1 MSDVGGTNSKRARGM
16 TLIEVMVAI
25 VLLVLIFIFV
35 GQNMV
40 ASSWATSKASQ
51 RSMDISAANYFMGVM
66 YGDGSLWGTY
76 PDSPKDPCGNTLTP
90 VTDPGPMSGGGWH
103 TPPTCNLAPAEV
115 AQVQYQ
121 WLQTVPVE
129 DSSDLTVWVR
139 STIDGKVD
147 TYEMRGHTHSVP
159 TQLTLATPPP
169 SPTPTPTPTPTGD
182 ADPQTVAD
190 GHADAQ
196 TFADRDAQADRDAE
210 SDADTVTDGQADG
223 DA

>member
-76 PDSPKDPCGNTLTP
+76 PDSPKDPCGNIADSRHRPRPDERRRVAYPARLQSRTRRGR
-90 VTDPGPMSGGGWH
+90 PGPISM
-103 TPPTCNLAPAEV
+103 A
-115 AQVQYQ
+115 
-121 WLQTVPVE
+121 
-129 DSSDLTVWVR
+129 
-139 STIDGKVD
+139 
-147 TYEMRGHTHSVP
+147 
-159 TQLTLATPPP
+159 
-169 SPTPTPTPTPTGD
+169 
-182 ADPQTVAD
+182 
-190 GHADAQ
+190 
-196 TFADRDAQADRDAE
+196 ADRSCR
-210 SDADTVTDGQADG
+210 G
-223 DA
+223 